1 MLGLIACLASTRL
14 RYPVEIDC
22 LIRFDDSSITRYRFF
37 SFYFFTLPVCCVCW
51 RIKLITTPRMCYGIA
66 D

>member
-37 SFYFFTLPVCCVCW
+37 LSISLLCLSAVFV
-51 RIKLITTPRMCYGIA
+51 GE
-66 D
+66 